1 MVQEIDAV
9 SLHGCWNILLE
20 QILSEA
26 VRDVSLLRWQLL
38 SVEFIR
44 IEDWDRVIA
53 IGRWGARQIIVN
65 RRVNLLLR
73 IHLKGWR

>member
-9 SLHGCWNILLE
+9 SLNGGWSILLE

-38 SVEFIR
+38 GVEFIR

-53 IGRWGARQIIVN
+53 IGRWGARCSILN
-65 RRVNLLLR
+65 RRVDLLLR